1 MTLNHSQILILTSV
15 ICEIE
20 SKCWIWKKT
29 INANGY
35 GVLNNVLYKNKR
47 AHRVSY
53 EVFVGPIKDKM
64 QINHVCKKRACVN
77 PNHLEQI
84 THAKNGSREK
94 ARHHNSLKTHCI
106 RGHEYNEENTSRII
120 RKKGHDGW
128 VLRSCKVCRK
138 ITSKQYRDG
147 LSPKRPGL
155 EERFM
160 SKVKKQD
167 GGCWEWQAS
176 TFNGYG
182 KFTYKGEMRLAHRVS
197 YKIFKEDFDES
208 LVIDHMCCNRACV
221 NPDHLQVLTRE
232 ENSRIGNKNK
242 IGGRKELYVN

>member
-1 MTLNHSQILILTSV
+1 M
-15 ICEIE
+15 CEIE

-128 VLRSCKVCRK
+128 VLRSCRICRK

-147 LSPKRPGL
+147 LSSKRPL
-155 EERFM
+155 LKQRFM
-160 SKVKKQD
+160 DKVKKQNS
-167 GGCWEWQAS
+167 GCWEWQAS

-197 YKIFKEDFDES
+197 YKIFKGEFDQN
-208 LVIDHMCCNRACV
+208 LVIDHMCCNRSCV
-221 NPDHLQVLTRE
+221 NPDHLQVLTRQ

-242 IGGRKELYVN
+242 IKEIKNL